1 MSVKYK
7 IKKYLVATRIKRAL
21 ISRIISIII
30 TFLVGWILTG
40 NPFVGLSIGAA
51 DTVFKLLLY
60 YYYER
65 WWEKKMSKDIREIK
79 KENIKIKS

>member
-21 ISRIISIII
+21 ISGIISIII

-60 YYYER
+60 YYYEG
-65 WWEKKMSKDIREIK
+65 WWEKKMSKDIKKIK
-79 KENIKIKS
+79 RENIKIKN

>member
-7 IKKYLVATRIKRAL
+7 IKKYLVITRIKRAL
-21 ISRIISIII
+21 ISRIISTII
-30 TFLVGWILTG
+30 TFLVGWAMTG
-40 NPFVGLSIGAA
+40 NPFMGLSIGAA

-65 WWEKKMSKDIREIK
+65 YWEKKMSKDIKKIK
-79 KENIKIKS
+79 KENKKIKT

>member
-7 IKKYLVATRIKRAL
+7 IKKYLVITRIKRAL

-30 TFLVGWILTG
+30 TFLVGWAMTG
-40 NPFVGLSIGAA
+40 NPFLGLSIGAA
-51 DTVFKLLLY
+51 DTMFKLLLY

-65 WWEKKMSKDIREIK
+65 WWEKKMSKDIKKIK
-79 KENIKIKS
+79 KENKKLKK

>member
-7 IKKYLVATRIKRAL
+7 IKKYLVITRIKRAL

-30 TFLVGWILTG
+30 TFLVSWAMTG
-40 NPFVGLSIGAA
+40 NPLLGLSIGAA
-51 DTVFKLLLY
+51 DTIFKLLLY

-65 WWEKKMSKDIREIK
+65 WWEKKMSKDIKKIK
-79 KENIKIKS
+79 KEDKKLKK

>member
-30 TFLVGWILTG
+30 TFLVGWVLTG
-40 NPFVGLSIGAA
+40 NPFVGLSIGVA
-51 DTVFKLLLY
+51 DTIFKLLLY
-60 YYYER
+60 YYYEGY
-65 WWEKKMSKDIREIK
+65 WERKMSKDISSGSRKYE
-79 KENIKIKS
+79 